1 MRVRIDRDRFAGGT
15 GGILAVVWGSECEH
29 WGRWG
34 WCGKE
39 CDGSDD
45 IVMGSTPLVVDKY
58 QQGC

>member
-15 GGILAVVWGSECEH
+15 GGITVCGSECEH

-58 QQGC
+58 QQDC